1 MKWKVSLTGQTTG
14 SKYVYEVD
22 GPNDAQREE
31 VEQAALAAHGRNI
44 VSGTVDEVVYPVI
57 AIDPPR

>member
-14 SKYVYEVD
+14 SKYVYEV
-22 GPNDAQREE
+22 
-31 VEQAALAAHGRNI
+31 
-44 VSGTVDEVVYPVI
+44 VYPVI